1 MGVIFLCSGQ
11 GMQHPAMF
19 ARLAQE
25 PAAAA
30 VLDTASRHLGV
41 DVHHLEANPGTLD
54 FSDNLTAQLLITA
67 HALAADA
74 ALNDERPEIC
84 LGYSVGEI
92 AACACAGAITAN
104 AALDLIRHRARCMD
118 AARDATAPQGMLAV
132 IGIPVAALG
141 AMLEGVDA
149 EIAIVN
155 GPDHAVVG
163 GTGTALNALENSL
176 PTQGARNIRRLSV
189 RVASHTRFMAQA
201 ADAFAPVLEAMDWRT
216 PRLHLLSG
224 VDGRPIRSKADAVTA
239 LTRQLRETLNFHRA
253 LESAREHGATCALE
267 IGPGRSLTRMFDEA
281 FPDVPARAFE
291 DFRSAAGAQT
301 WLARHAAS

>member
-25 PAAAA
+25 PAAAP
-30 VLDTASRHLGV
+30 VLDAASQHLGV
-41 DVHHLEANPGTLD
+41 DVRRLEENPGALE

-67 HALAADA
+67 HALGVNA
-74 ALNDERPEIC
+74 ALTEQRPEIC

-92 AACACAGAITAN
+92 AACACAGAITAD
-104 AALDLIRHRARCMD
+104 AAFELIRHRARCMD
-118 AARDATAPQGMLAV
+118 AAREAGAPQGMLAV

-141 AMLEGVDA
+141 ARLEGADT

-155 GPDHAVVG
+155 GPDHAVIG
-163 GTGTALNALENSL
+163 GMDTALDALESSL
-176 PTQGARNIRRLSV
+176 PAQGARNIRRLSV
-189 RVASHTRFMAQA
+189 RVASHTRFMDPA
-201 ADAFAPVLEAMDWRT
+201 AEAFAPVLEAMDWRT
-216 PRLHLLSG
+216 PRISLLSG

-301 WLARHAAS
+301 WLGRQAAS